1 MKRCP
6 KCGQEFNDDNL
17 SFCLMDGE
25 ALVSTA
31 SEPTLVIPPPGAS
44 ADSQTPPKKKRRT
57 FLWLALAFVVLV
69 VGAGLLV
76 GVAFISYKIGNERA
90 RSNKELPLNTTTT
103 PASAPVSRNSAT
115 PTPAPVGSPSTSS
128 SPEDESVEVTPILWN
143 TSATQVKQDEGLTY
157 KFECPKNG
165 TPAAV
170 WGNDVY
176 TTDSSICTAAVHA
189 GKITLNAGGQVT
201 IEMRPGRAIYGSTTR
216 NGITSNTYGQYP
228 NSFVFR

>member
-25 ALVSTA
+25 ALVATA
-31 SEPTLVIPPPGAS
+31 SEPTLVIPPTGNVAFQPV
-44 ADSQTPPKKKRRT
+44 PKKKRKT
-57 FLWLALAFVVLV
+57 FLWIALAMIVLAI
-69 VGAGLLV
+69 GAAVLAA
-76 GVAFISYKIGNERA
+76 VAFISYKIGNERA
-90 RSNKELPLNTTTT
+90 RSNKEIPSNT
-103 PASAPVSRNSAT
+103 ASAPISKNSPTPNPT
-115 PTPAPVGSPSTSS
+115 PTASPSTSN
-128 SPEDESVEVTPILWN
+128 SPEDDNEEVTPILWN
-143 TSATQVKQDEGLTY
+143 TTATQVKQDEGLTY

-165 TPAAV
+165 TPVAV

-201 IEMRPGRAIYGSTTR
+201 IEMRPGRTIYGSTTR
-216 NGITSNTYGQYP
+216 NGITSSTYGQYP